1 LSHFK
6 QISEI
11 MLFLLDKHAN
21 AMTQYNIEATLTSV
35 AEVCSAHGPKIQGS
49 KAAGEIFAAL
59 FKLVAL
65 IIKRHR
71 LRLSGHFHILLV
83 ALRALMVVLLADPHA
98 SLSSRRSAQLHH
110 PPWLLARLQPRHA
123 ERFARLLTLVC
134 EPSAASVARS
144 RSRSEL
150 DSATDAAKRA
160 AGQYMYLL
168 LELYVKLQ
176 LEVEVSR
183 EMRKALEVGVFSVL
197 DITSEGCRKVLNESL
212 DAGGRAVFRALFAE
226 YRKFGKWKGV

>member
-1 LSHFK
+1 
-6 QISEI
+6 

-21 AMTQYNIEATLTSV
+21 AMSQYNIEATLTSV
-35 AEVCSAHGPKIQGS
+35 VEVCSTTQGPKIQGS

-71 LRLSGHFHILLV
+71 LRISGHFHILLT
-83 ALRALMVVLLADPHA
+83 ALRALLTVLLADPNNP
-98 SLSSRRSAQLHH
+98 SSSSTRRSAHEAFH
-110 PPWLLARLQPRHA
+110 PPWLHARLQPRHG

-144 RSRSEL
+144 RSRSSEL
-150 DSATDAAKRA
+150 DSATDAAKRV

-168 LELYVKLQ
+168 LEVYVKLQ

-183 EMRKALEVGVFSVL
+183 DMRKALEVGIFSVL

-212 DAGGRAVFRALFAE
+212 DAGGRAVFRALFGE